1 MKEALCEDGVFY
13 WLKELGEE
21 EGSVREWDLL
31 LIARVGRGE
40 EGARRKGDIYG

>member
-1 MKEALCEDGVFY
+1 MVPWGD
-13 WLKELGEE
+13 
-21 EGSVREWDLL
+21 EGSTVRGWDLL